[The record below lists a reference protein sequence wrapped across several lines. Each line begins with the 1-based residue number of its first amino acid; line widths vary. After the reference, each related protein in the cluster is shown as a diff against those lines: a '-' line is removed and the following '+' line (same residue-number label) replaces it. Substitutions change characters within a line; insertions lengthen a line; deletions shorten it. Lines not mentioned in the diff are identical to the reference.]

1 MTIRSG
7 RRSAVRRDPLR
18 SRALDRESPLR
29 RLDWVLLLAVL
40 VLALA
45 GALLVWSATRDYNLA
60 RHLDPQAYLKRHL
73 LNLGIGVVL
82 AAGVSLVDYRT
93 LRAYAPVVYLA
104 SVLGLVAVLSPLGS
118 TINGSHSWIVLGG
131 GFQVQPSEFAKVA
144 LVVGMAVLLGHQRDA
159 EDAPRHSD
167 VLMVLALTAVP
178 VLLVLMQPDLGTVMV
193 LGFVVLGVLSISG
206 VAARWIAA
214 LLLAAAAGVVLV
226 TTLHLLQ
233 GYQIERFTAFTNPGS
248 GARSYG
254 YNTTQA
260 RIAIGSGG
268 VFGKGLFE
276 GPQTNGHFVPEQQTD
291 FVFTVAGEELGLL
304 GAGAIIALTGIVLWR
319 GLRIAGKA
327 DDAFGTLVATGVVC
341 WFAFQAF
348 ENIGM
353 TIGIMPV
360 TGLPLPFVSYGGSS
374 MFANMLAVG
383 LLQNV
388 HLHSQESRGPT
399 RFPARP
405 STRQPVESR
414 RLAVAR

>member
-1 MTIRSG
+1 MRSP
-7 RRSAVRRDPLR
+7 AVRREPLH

-40 VLALA
+40 VLVVF
-45 GALLVWSATRDYNLA
+45 GSLLVWSATRNVNLQ
-60 RHLDPQAYLKRHL
+60 RHLDPQGYLKKHL
-73 LNLGIGVVL
+73 LNATIGVLL
-82 AAGVSLVDYRT
+82 AAATSLVDYRT
-93 LRAYAPVVYLA
+93 LRAYAPAVYAA
-104 SVLGLVAVLSPLGS
+104 SVVGLVAVLSPLGS
-118 TINGSHSWIVLGG
+118 TINGSHSWIILGG

-144 LVVGMAVLLGHQRDA
+144 LVVGMAVLLGHKRDG

-167 VLMVLALTAVP
+167 VLLVLALAAVP
-178 VLLVLMQPDLGTVMV
+178 VGLVLLQPDLGTVMV
-193 LGFVVLGVLSISG
+193 LGFVLLGVLAISG
-206 VAARWIAA
+206 APARWLAG
-214 LLLAAAAGVVLV
+214 LLLAAAVGVVLI
-226 TTLHLLQ
+226 TSLHALKS
-233 GYQIERFTAFTNPGS
+233 YQVQRFTAFTNPQAD
-248 GARSYG
+248 ARGYG

-268 VFGKGLFE
+268 VFGKGLFQ

-291 FVFTVAGEELGLL
+291 FVFTVAGEELGLV
-304 GAGAIIALTGIVLWR
+304 GAGGLIVLTGVVLWR
-319 GLRIAGKA
+319 GLRIAGRA

-374 MFANMLAVG
+374 MFANMMAVG

-388 HLHSQESRGPT
+388 HLHSQQGPGTT
-399 RFPARP
+399 RYPPRP
-405 STRQPVESR
+405 STRTPVESR
-414 RLAVAR
+414 RLVVTR